1 MVADAAP
8 PPLRFDSSHFSAATT
23 RRRVNSQLPTTAA
36 AAVIG
41 THWGD
46 CARRWLLRVDVLPS
60 GGCPIFESI
69 ESGEIAA
76 PAGTTK
82 LIAGRNFPMEIAV
95 SYAKLLY
102 DVLCFPKRS

>member
-8 PPLRFDSSHFSAATT
+8 PPHRFDSSHFSAATT

-76 PAGTTK
+76 PVGTK
-82 LIAGRNFPMEIAV
+82 LIAGRNFPMEIVV
-95 SYAKLLY
+95 SYAKWLY
-102 DVLCFPKRS
+102 NVLCSPKCS